1 MGSAL
6 QWQSAGG
13 CLQGAQQDETT
24 MMCRGWLGCAALIL
38 VGAGCS
44 RPPAPQ
50 VPVEEVSVDA
60 SGVEVAEAPQL
71 VGEEDWPGW
80 RGPQGNGVV
89 AAPASVTQWSQ
100 SENVLWS
107 ADVPGRGHSSP
118 VIVGDRV
125 YLATADDGA
134 QQQFVLAFDRSDGS
148 EVWRTQVNEGGFPGS
163 SQLHRKGTNANSTV
177 ACDGEQIYIA
187 FLNHDKITAS
197 ALDLDGEIVWRKELG
212 AFNSKFGYAPSPV
225 LYKSLVIFA
234 ADNQGGGYLAALDRA
249 TGEIA
254 WRKARPAV
262 STYSSPAI
270 ANIAGRDQLLISGCD
285 RVVGFDPATGEEL
298 WGVKGTTEATCG
310 TMVWH
315 GDSVFAS
322 GGHPGRQTLCV
333 KADGSGEIIWSNSVR
348 AYEPS
353 LVVAGENVFAV
364 TDDGIAYCWSA
375 ATGDELW
382 KARLGGN
389 VSASPVVCGDLIYA
403 TNDQG
408 TTFVFRATGEGYD
421 EVGRNQL
428 GDDMFASAA
437 VSRGQLFFRVGEQAG
452 GGRREK
458 LYCIGTPA
466 GGAISQ
472 TD

>member
-1 MGSAL
+1 M
-6 QWQSAGG
+6 
-13 CLQGAQQDETT
+13 T
-24 MMCRGWLGCAALIL
+24 CRGWLGWIALI
-38 VGAGCS
+38 VGAVGCS

-50 VPVEEVSVDA
+50 VPVEEVSVDT
-60 SGVEVAEAPQL
+60 SGVEIEDAPQSINE
-71 VGEEDWPGW
+71 GDWPGW
-80 RGPQGNGVV
+80 RGPQGNGIGASS
-89 AAPASVTQWSQ
+89 AAVTQWSP

-118 VIVGDRV
+118 VVVGDRV

-134 QQQFVLAFDRSDGS
+134 QQQFVLAFDRESGS
-148 EVWRTQVNEGGFPGS
+148 EVWRTQVSEGGFPGS
-163 SQLHRKGTNANSTV
+163 NQLHQKGTNANSTV
-177 ACDGEQIYIA
+177 ACDGERIYIA
-187 FLNHDKITAS
+187 FLNHGKITAT
-197 ALDLDGEIVWRKELG
+197 ALDLGGEIVWQKELG

-234 ADNQGGGYLAALDRA
+234 ADNQGGGYLAGLDRA

-270 ANIAGRDQLLISGCD
+270 ATVAGRDQLLISGGD
-285 RVVGFDPATGEEL
+285 RVVSYDPATGEEL

-315 GDSVFAS
+315 GDSVIAS
-322 GGHPGRQTLCV
+322 GGYPGRQTLCV
-333 KADGSGEIIWSNSVR
+333 RADGSGEILWSHSVK

-353 LVVAGENVFAV
+353 LVVAGGNVFAV

-375 ATGDELW
+375 TTGEEQW
-382 KARLGGN
+382 KQRLGGN

-421 EVGRNQL
+421 EVARNQL

-437 VSRGQLFFRVGEQAG
+437 VSQGQLFLRVGEYAG
-452 GGRREK
+452 RGRQEK
-458 LYCIGTPA
+458 LYCLGMPA
-466 GGAISQ
+466 DGAISRSH
-472 TD
+472 